1 MPENA
6 AGWVDFWS
14 GKKYRGGQTTE
25 VDIDLAK
32 IPLFVKGGSIFPFS
46 FGKQYASECKDTPL
60 EIRIYPG
67 ADATFVLYED
77 EGDNYNYEQGKFIMI
92 EFEWNEN
99 KKTFVIA
106 NRKGGFEGMEKVKR
120 FNLVLVSPEEGIGAG
135 ASLQVREIIYEGKKQ
150 TIKI

>member
-1 MPENA
+1 MRPN
-6 AGWVDFWS
+6 
-14 GKKYRGGQTTE
+14 
-25 VDIDLAK
+25 AK
-32 IPLFVKGGSIFPFS
+32 IP
-46 FGKQYASECKDTPL
+46 PL
-60 EIRIYPG
+60 RFAFITG

-77 EGDNYNYEQGKFIMI
+77 EGDNYNYEQGKFSMI

-99 KKTFVIA
+99 KKTLVIA